1 MLPVFLPALLESV
14 GVSAIFPFIPLL
26 AVELGAGFA
35 GAGAA
40 FALHG
45 LGGMIVAVPV
55 GLACARLGE
64 KGIQVAAGVALA
76 GCCAGAALVAA
87 APAFAA
93 LLLGIGC
100 CHGAWLLA
108 RLTWMSRAAAAGLRG
123 RALATTGG
131 VTRIGALIGPIAA
144 GFIGDRFGLQAI
156 FVAPVV
162 LGLAAAVLTM
172 RLMPSFASQRT
183 EPAAAGAG
191 RDGARRGGA
200 LGEIWREL
208 RSNRRI
214 LAAAGAPMVA
224 LAVLR
229 TARRVIVPLWGA
241 HIGLNVVQIGLVAG
255 LTAGMEILMFPPA
268 GLVMDRLGRRYAAV
282 PATLLLAVGLAAT
295 PLTQSFAALLA
306 VGLIGAVGNGL
317 GSGINMTYGAD
328 LAPPG
333 RTGPFLGLWR
343 LISDAGSVLGP
354 TIAGALAA
362 VLSLGGSALAAGVL
376 GVAGA
381 VAFARLPEP
390 VEQRRRADA
399 HAGGRPDHDPEVRTA
414 PGPPSTG
421 SVSPTDRRA

>member
-1 MLPVFLPALLESV
+1 MFLPALLESA
-14 GVSAIFPFIPLL
+14 GVAAIFPFIPLL

-35 GAGAA
+35 GAGATI
-40 FALHG
+40 ALHG
-45 LGGMIVAVPV
+45 LGGMVIAVPA
-55 GLACARLGE
+55 GLACTRLSE

-108 RLTWMSRAAAAGLRG
+108 RLTWMSRAAPHRLRG

-131 VTRIGALIGPIAA
+131 VTRIGGLIGPIAA

-156 FVAPVV
+156 FVVPVV
-162 LGLAAAVLTM
+162 LALAAAGLTM
-172 RLMPSFASQRT
+172 YLMPAFAPQRT
-183 EPAAAGAG
+183 EPDAA
-191 RDGARRGGA
+191 GARRGGA
-200 LGEIWREL
+200 LGEIREEL

-214 LAAAGAPMVA
+214 LATAGAPMVA
-224 LAVLR
+224 LSVLR
-229 TARRVIVPLWGA
+229 TARRVVVPLWGA
-241 HIGLNVVQIGLVAG
+241 HIGLNVVEIGLVAG
-255 LTAGMEILMFPPA
+255 LTAGMEIVMFAPA
-268 GLVMDRLGRRYAAV
+268 GLVMDRLGRRYAAA

-295 PLTQSFAALLA
+295 PRTQSFAALLA
-306 VGLIGAVGNGL
+306 VGLFGAVGNGL

-328 LAPPG
+328 LAPAG

-362 VLSLGGSALAAGVL
+362 ALSLGGSALAAGLL
-376 GVAGA
+376 GVAGG
-381 VAFARLPEP
+381 VAFALLPEP
-390 VEQRRRADA
+390 AEQRRRADA
-399 HAGGRPDHDPEVRTA
+399 DAGG
-414 PGPPSTG
+414 
-421 SVSPTDRRA
+421 

>member
-1 MLPVFLPALLESV
+1 MLRRARRPAVAGGATLRGLVLPVFLPALIESA
-14 GVSAIFPFIPLL
+14 GVAAIFPFIPLL

-35 GAGAA
+35 GAGATI
-40 FALHG
+40 ALHG
-45 LGGMIVAVPV
+45 LGGMVIAVPA
-55 GLACARLGE
+55 GLACTRLGE

-76 GCCAGAALVAA
+76 GCCAGAALTAA

-108 RLTWMSRAAAAGLRG
+108 RLTWMSRAAPQRLRG

-156 FVAPVV
+156 FAVPVV
-162 LGLAAAVLTM
+162 LALVAAGLTLY
-172 RLMPSFASQRT
+172 LMPAFAPQQT
-183 EPAAAGAG
+183 GPAGARQDG
-191 RDGARRGGA
+191 ARQDGARRGGA
-200 LGEIWREL
+200 AGEIWREL
-208 RSNRRI
+208 RGNRRI

-229 TARRVIVPLWGA
+229 ASRRVIVPLWGV
-241 HIGLNVVQIGLVAG
+241 HIGLNVVEIGLVAG
-255 LTAGMEILMFPPA
+255 LTAGMEIVMFAPA
-268 GLVMDRLGRRYAAV
+268 GLVMDRLGRRYAAA
-282 PATLLLAVGLAAT
+282 PATVLLAVGLAAT
-295 PLTQSFAALLA
+295 PLTQSFAALLVA
-306 VGLIGAVGNGL
+306 GLIGAVGNGL

-328 LAPPG
+328 LAPAG

-376 GVAGA
+376 GVAGG
-381 VAFARLPEP
+381 VAFALLPEP
-390 VEQRRRADA
+390 AEQRRRADA
-399 HAGGRPDHDPEVRTA
+399 DAAAG
-414 PGPPSTG
+414 
-421 SVSPTDRRA
+421 

>member
-45 LGGMIVAVPV
+45 LGGMVVAVPV

-162 LGLAAAVLTM
+162 LGLAAAALTM
-172 RLMPSFASQRT
+172 RLMPSFAPQRT

-191 RDGARRGGA
+191 RAGA

-208 RSNRRI
+208 RGNRRI
-214 LAAAGAPMVA
+214 LATAGAPMVA

-390 VEQRRRADA
+390 AEQRRRADA
-399 HAGGRPDHDPEVRTA
+399 NAGRLDHDPEVRTA

>member
-45 LGGMIVAVPV
+45 LGGMVVAVPV

-172 RLMPSFASQRT
+172 YLMPSFAPQRT

-191 RDGARRGGA
+191 RDGARRTGA

-208 RSNRRI
+208 RGNRRI
-214 LAAAGAPMVA
+214 LATAGAPMVA

-268 GLVMDRLGRRYAAV
+268 GLVMDRLGRRYAAA

-295 PLTQSFAALLA
+295 PLTQSFAALLV

-328 LAPPG
+328 LAPAG

-390 VEQRRRADA
+390 AEQRRRADA
-399 HAGGRPDHDPEVRTA
+399 NAGRPDHDPDARTA

>member
-14 GVSAIFPFIPLL
+14 GVSGMFPFIPLL

-45 LGGMIVAVPV
+45 LGGMVVAVPV

-76 GCCAGAALVAA
+76 GCCTGAALVAA

-172 RLMPSFASQRT
+172 YLMPSFAPQRT
-183 EPAAAGAG
+183 EPAAAGARRG
-191 RDGARRGGA
+191 GARRSGA
-200 LGEIWREL
+200 LGEIWQEL

-268 GLVMDRLGRRYAAV
+268 GLVMDRLGRRYAAA

-295 PLTQSFAALLA
+295 PLTQSFAALLV

-328 LAPPG
+328 LAPAG

-390 VEQRRRADA
+390 AEQRRRADA
-399 HAGGRPDHDPEVRTA
+399 SAGG
-414 PGPPSTG
+414 
-421 SVSPTDRRA
+421 

>member
-14 GVSAIFPFIPLL
+14 GVSGMFPFIPLL

-45 LGGMIVAVPV
+45 LGGMVVAVPV

-76 GCCAGAALVAA
+76 GCCVGAALVAA

-172 RLMPSFASQRT
+172 YLMPAFAPQRT
-183 EPAAAGAG
+183 EPAAAGA
-191 RDGARRGGA
+191 RRSGA
-200 LGEIWREL
+200 LGEIWQEL

-268 GLVMDRLGRRYAAV
+268 GLVMDRLGRRYAAA

-295 PLTQSFAALLA
+295 PLTQSFAALLV

-328 LAPPG
+328 LAPAG

-390 VEQRRRADA
+390 AEQRRRADA
-399 HAGGRPDHDPEVRTA
+399 SAGG
-414 PGPPSTG
+414 
-421 SVSPTDRRA
+421 

>member
-14 GVSAIFPFIPLL
+14 GVSGMFPFIPLL

-45 LGGMIVAVPV
+45 LGGMVVAVPV
-55 GLACARLGE
+55 GLACARRGE

-131 VTRIGALIGPIAA
+131 VTRIGALIGPIAG

-172 RLMPSFASQRT
+172 YLMPSFAPQRT
-183 EPAAAGAG
+183 EPAAAGAR
-191 RDGARRGGA
+191 RDGA

-214 LAAAGAPMVA
+214 LATAGAPMVA

-268 GLVMDRLGRRYAAV
+268 GLVMDRLGRRYAAA

-295 PLTQSFAALLA
+295 PLTQSFAALLV

-328 LAPPG
+328 LAPAG

-362 VLSLGGSALAAGVL
+362 VLSLGGSAVAAGVL

-390 VEQRRRADA
+390 AEQRRRADA
-399 HAGGRPDHDPEVRTA
+399 NAGRPDHDPDARTA
-414 PGPPSTG
+414 PGSPSTG